1 MKIERRTLPVTLRAK
16 DGAAPMIAGHAAVF
30 NTETD
35 LGWFSEQVAPGAF
48 TRAIAEDD
56 VRALWN
62 HDPNFVLGRNKAGTL
77 RLSEDDTGLAVE
89 IDPPDTQ
96 WARDLVTSMQ
106 RGDVSQMSFGF
117 QVISEQWEARKGERT
132 DLRTL
137 IECRLFDVSPVTYP
151 AYDTTDVGVR
161 SAQQV
166 LAERPA
172 DTPIKGTNIPEL
184 AECRRRVREMAES
197 LAAPASR

>member
-16 DGAAPMIAGHAAVF
+16 DGAAPTISGHAAVF

-35 LGWFSEQVAPGAF
+35 LGYFSEQVAPGAF
-48 TRAIAEDD
+48 TRAIVEDD

-62 HDPNFVLGRNKAGTL
+62 HDANFVLGRNTSGTL
-77 RLSEDDTGLAVE
+77 RLCEDETGLAVE

-117 QVISEQWEARKGERT
+117 QVISEQWEARKGKT
-132 DLRTL
+132 DLRTI

-151 AYDTTDVGVR
+151 AYDTTDVGIS
-161 SAQQV
+161 SAQEILEHRAAPPRPIDNALQAARTQV
-166 LAERPA
+166 RA
-172 DTPIKGTNIPEL
+172 
-184 AECRRRVREMAES
+184 MAES